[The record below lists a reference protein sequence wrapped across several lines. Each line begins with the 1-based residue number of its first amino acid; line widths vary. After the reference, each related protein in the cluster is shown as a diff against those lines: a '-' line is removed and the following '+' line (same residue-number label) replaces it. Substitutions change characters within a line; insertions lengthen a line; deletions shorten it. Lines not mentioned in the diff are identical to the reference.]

1 MYLIADNFIEE
12 KTKYERKIIDLIMY
26 RCVNCGTEI
35 EELYRKYSPNV
46 LKLLKCETC
55 GFLADKY
62 IEYDSVI
69 ILVDLILLKRQAY
82 RHLLYNCEIKHC
94 WKLAII
100 LCLIESFRNFFL
112 CNNNNEYVQ
121 YWKTFQPNFNRN
133 CNLYLII
140 FSTVFALIS
149 FVFTVIFLTKFK
161 WYFYPNNPNTCSVI
175 HLMKALIIGGSGI
188 LLGLLEITWGHIFL
202 TPHYLLILGYIILCL
217 LTAYSVVTNNKKLES
232 LIILGIGM
240 VVYKCISN
248 YSFTIFKVLEL
259 V

>member
-1 MYLIADNFIEE
+1 
-12 KTKYERKIIDLIMY
+12 MY
-26 RCVNCGTEI
+26 RCVNCGAEI
-35 EELYRKYSPNV
+35 EELYRRYSPNV

-82 RHLLYNCEIKHC
+82 RHLLYNCEIKHY

-100 LCLIESFRNFFL
+100 F
-112 CNNNNEYVQ
+112 
-121 YWKTFQPNFNRN
+121 
-133 CNLYLII
+133 
-140 FSTVFALIS
+140 TVFALIS

-161 WYFYPNNPNTCSVI
+161 WYFYPNNANTCSVI
-175 HLMKALIIGGSGI
+175 HLMKALVIGGSGI

-217 LTAYSVVTNNKKLES
+217 LTAYSVVTNNEKLES

>member
-1 MYLIADNFIEE
+1 M
-12 KTKYERKIIDLIMY
+12 
-26 RCVNCGTEI
+26 
-35 EELYRKYSPNV
+35 
-46 LKLLKCETC
+46 
-55 GFLADKY
+55 ADKY

-82 RHLLYNCEIKHC
+82 RHLLYNCEIKHY

-100 LCLIESFRNFFL
+100 LWLIESFRNFFL

-161 WYFYPNNPNTCSVI
+161 WYFYPNNANTCSVI
-175 HLMKALIIGGSGI
+175 HLMKALVIGGSGI

-217 LTAYSVVTNNKKLES
+217 LTAYSGKKFHFHISMIYVIVFKHITYINVYCIISVVTNNEKLES